1 MNMFTA
7 ASQSEHPR
15 FPLIPLLLA
24 FFLLLGL
31 LPSRSGPALA
41 AGGGDLATI
50 AVVGVTNETGDEQ
63 FSDLLIVDGIANLVA
78 QEFYDTG
85 QYIPVEDKAEI
96 RERIANLRANS
107 VSAGASPLTGADVA
121 GELGS
126 DAVASVTIKKLKKSR
141 FRGFAGILGGAK
153 TTITLIVEVALQ
165 RGGHPLRTSTG
176 EGKGTTK
183 AVGAFFQIRED
194 KVHFDET
201 TVGRAVQ
208 QAIHQAVSQLI

>member
-1 MNMFTA
+1 MNMCSA
-7 ASQSEHPR
+7 VSQPVFPR
-15 FPLIPLLLA
+15 FSLIALFLVLFLVLSILPKSSEQVLA
-24 FFLLLGL
+24 
-31 LPSRSGPALA
+31 SE
-41 AGGGDLATI
+41 GGDLATI

-96 RERIANLRANS
+96 RERIAKLRANS
-107 VSAGASPLTGADVA
+107 VSAGGSPLAGADVA

-141 FRGFAGILGGAK
+141 FRGFAGIFGGAK

-165 RGGHPLRTSTG
+165 KGDHPLRTATG